1 MLDFKISP
9 ATENKA
15 IVIGGSIAGLLTAQV
30 LTKYFDRVT
39 IVERDRF
46 PEQPE
51 QRHGIPQA
59 HHVHVLLI
67 RGQQILEQL
76 FPGIIAELAD
86 WGTPIIDAVADC
98 PWLGYNGWA
107 PRFASHLT
115 SCGSSRNLLEWSI
128 RRRLAANDRIEFVQ
142 AAQVTNLLCNP
153 NKTKITGVQVRFGK
167 EPEAEI
173 LAKLVVDASGRNS
186 RTPGWLE
193 ELGYKSPQ
201 QTVVNSFLGYA
212 SRWYHQPEGLQRDW
226 QVLLITSKPPK
237 DTRSGVLYTV
247 EGNRWI
253 VTLAGVGRDY
263 PPTDEAGF
271 LDFAQSLRSPIIYEA
286 IKDAQPISPIYAYK
300 RTENNLRHY
309 EKLSKFPEG
318 LIIVGDAVC
327 AFNPVYGQGMTTAAL
342 GALTLDE
349 CLSKQLS
356 NQSNGNL
363 IGFPQYFQKQLSK
376 AISVP
381 WLMATGEDFRWS
393 TTEGGKPNLIS
404 KFTQLYLDRL
414 LLLQADS
421 PEIHQLFLE
430 VMNLLKPTSA
440 VFQPHIVMQ
449 VLKQII
455 NPRPQPDKFTDK
467 ENIPKYRPLVTRNS

>member
-1 MLDFKISP
+1 MFDLEIST
-9 ATENKA
+9 AKENKA

-51 QRHGIPQA
+51 QRHGVPQA

-76 FPGIIAELAD
+76 FPGIIAELTSS
-86 WGTPIIDAVADC
+86 GTPIVDSIADC

-107 PRFASHLT
+107 PRFSSHLI
-115 SCGSSRNLLEWSI
+115 SCACSRNLLEWTI
-128 RRRLAANDRIEFVQ
+128 RRRLEGNHRIAFVQ
-142 AAQVTNLLCNP
+142 AAQVTNLVSNP
-153 NKTKITGVQVRFGK
+153 DKTTITGVRVSFRN

-173 LAKLVVDASGRNS
+173 LANLVVDASGRNS
-186 RTPGWLE
+186 HTPQWLE
-193 ELGYKSPQ
+193 ELGYQPPQ

-212 SRWYHQPEGLQRDW
+212 SRWYHPPEGFQADW
-226 QVLLITSKPPK
+226 KILLIAAKPPHN
-237 DTRSGVLYTV
+237 TRSAVLYSV

-253 VTLAGVGRDY
+253 VTLAGVNRDY

-271 LDFAQSLRSPIIYEA
+271 LDFAQSLRSPILYQA
-286 IKDAQPISPIYAYK
+286 IKDAQPISPIYGYK
-300 RTENNLRHY
+300 RTENHLRHY
-309 EKLSKFPEG
+309 EKLSRLPEG
-318 LIIVGDAVC
+318 LIMVGDAVC

-356 NQSNGNL
+356 KQSNANL
-363 IGFPQYFQKQLSK
+363 IGFPRYFQKELRK

-381 WLMATGEDFRWS
+381 WLMATGEDFRWPA
-393 TTEGGKPNLIS
+393 TEGGKPDLIS
-404 KFTQLYLDRL
+404 KFMQLYMDRL
-414 LLLQADS
+414 LLLQAES
-421 PEIHQLFLE
+421 AEIHQLFLE
-430 VMNLLKPTSA
+430 VMNLLKPPSA
-440 VFQPHIVMQ
+440 FFQPHILMQ

-455 NPRPQPDKFTDK
+455 NSRPQSDEFIDG
-467 ENIPKYRPLVTRNS
+467 ENIPEYQSLVIHNS

>member
-1 MLDFKISP
+1 MFDLEIST
-9 ATENKA
+9 AKENKA

-30 LTKYFDRVT
+30 LTKYFDRVI

-76 FPGIIAELAD
+76 FPGIIAELTNS
-86 WGTPIIDAVADC
+86 GTPIVDSIADC

-107 PRFASHLT
+107 PRFSSHLI
-115 SCGSSRNLLEWSI
+115 SCACSRNLLEWTI
-128 RRRLAANDRIEFVQ
+128 RRRLAANDRIAFVQ
-142 AAQVTNLLCNP
+142 AAQVTNLLSNP
-153 NKTKITGVQVRFGK
+153 NKTSITGVRVSFRN

-173 LAKLVVDASGRNS
+173 LANLVVDASGRNS
-186 RTPGWLE
+186 HTPQWLE
-193 ELGYKSPQ
+193 ELGYQPPQ

-212 SRWYHQPEGLQRDW
+212 SRWYHPPEGFQADW
-226 QVLLITSKPPK
+226 KILLIAAKPPHN
-237 DTRSGVLYTV
+237 TRSAVLYPV

-253 VTLAGVGRDY
+253 VTLAGVNRDY

-271 LDFAQSLRSPIIYEA
+271 LDFAQSLRSPILYQA
-286 IKDAQPISPIYAYK
+286 IKDAQPISPIYGYK
-300 RTENNLRHY
+300 RTENTLRHY
-309 EKLSKFPEG
+309 EKLSKLPEG
-318 LIIVGDAVC
+318 LIMVGDAVC

-356 NQSNGNL
+356 QQSNANL
-363 IGFPQYFQKQLSK
+363 IGFPRYFQKQLSK

-381 WLMATGEDFRWS
+381 WLMATGEDFRWPA
-393 TTEGGKPNLIS
+393 TEGGKPDVIS
-404 KFTQLYLDRL
+404 KFMQLYMDRL

-421 PEIHQLFLE
+421 AEIHHLFTE
-430 VMNLLKPTSA
+430 VMNLLKPPSA
-440 VFQPHIVMQ
+440 FFQPHILMQ

-455 NPRPQPDKFTDK
+455 NSRHQSDEFIDG
-467 ENIPKYRPLVTRNS
+467 ENIPKYQPLVIHNS

>member
-1 MLDFKISP
+1 MFDLEIS
-9 ATENKA
+9 TDKENKA

-76 FPGIIAELAD
+76 FPGIIAELTNSGAPIVDSIAD
-86 WGTPIIDAVADC
+86 S

-107 PRFASHLT
+107 PRFSSHLI
-115 SCGSSRNLLEWSI
+115 SRACSRNLLEWTI

-142 AAQVTNLLCNP
+142 AAQVTNLLSNP
-153 NKTKITGVQVRFGK
+153 DKTTITGVRVSFRN

-173 LAKLVVDASGRNS
+173 LANLVVDASGRNS
-186 RTPGWLE
+186 HTPQWLE
-193 ELGYKSPQ
+193 ELGYQPPQ
-201 QTVVNSFLGYA
+201 QTIVNSFLGYA
-212 SRWYHQPEGLQRDW
+212 SRWYHPPEGFQADW
-226 QVLLITSKPPK
+226 KILLIAAKPPHN
-237 DTRSGVLYTV
+237 TRGAVLYSV

-253 VTLAGVGRDY
+253 VTLAGVNRDY

-271 LDFAQSLRSPIIYEA
+271 LDFAQSLRSPILYQA
-286 IKDAQPISPIYAYK
+286 IKDAQPISPIYGYK
-300 RTENNLRHY
+300 RTENSLRHY
-309 EKLSKFPEG
+309 EKLSRLPEG
-318 LIIVGDAVC
+318 LIMLGDAVC

-356 NQSNGNL
+356 NQSQGNL
-363 IGFPQYFQKQLSK
+363 IGFPRYFQKQLSK

-381 WLMATGEDFRWS
+381 WLMATGEDFRWPA
-393 TTEGGKPNLIS
+393 TEGGKPDMIS
-404 KFTQLYLDRL
+404 KFMQLYMDQL

-421 PEIHQLFLE
+421 PEIHQLFSE
-430 VMNLLKPTSA
+430 VMNLLKPPSA
-440 VFQPHIVMQ
+440 FFQPHILMQ
-449 VLKQII
+449 VLKRII
-455 NPRPQPDKFTDK
+455 NLHPQSDELIDR
-467 ENIPKYRPLVTRNS
+467 ENIPEYQPLVIHNS